1 MTMHGVF
8 HSKSSTAR
16 LYTSRKEGGRGLHSI
31 ENVVRQEDRSLKSYV
46 SRKAESD
53 LLMAECKCLIAA
65 WKEPDEAAAWY
76 EKPLHGA

>member
-8 HSKSSTAR
+8 HPKLSTAR

-31 ENVVRQEDRSLKSYV
+31 ENVVHQEEQSLKSYV

-53 LLMAECKCLIAA
+53 PLMAECSAS
-65 WKEPDEAAAWY
+65 
-76 EKPLHGA
+76 